1 MTVPCPCKFGYTGAI
16 HYFLRLNF
24 TVVAT
29 LSFAGQ
35 DIPVGVFDSGVG
47 GLSVLAHIRHVL
59 PQQSLIYA
67 ADSLHAPYGSKSQA
81 FIVDRSIQLSDFL
94 ISRGAKALV
103 VACNTATAAAI
114 GELRRRYAIPIIGME
129 PAVKPAAAATR
140 SGVVGVL
147 ATSGTLQSA
156 QFAALLESYGRQVR
170 VETQACIG
178 LVECIERGELQ
189 DAATRQ
195 LLQRYIHPLLDA
207 GADTL
212 VLGCTHYP
220 FVRPLIED
228 IAGPD
233 VVIIDTG
240 AAVARQLKY
249 RLREANLLVDSSAGE
264 SGATEFWSNADTA
277 SAQSVISLLWGASVD
292 VMRLPD

>member
-1 MTVPCPCKFGYTGAI
+1 M
-16 HYFLRLNF
+16 L
-24 TVVAT
+24 AT
-29 LSFAGQ
+29 SPSASQ

-47 GLSVLAHIRHVL
+47 GLSVLAHIRQAL

-114 GELRRRYAIPIIGME
+114 GELRRRYAIPIVGME

-147 ATSGTLQSA
+147 ATSGTLLSA

-189 DAATRQ
+189 GAATRK
-195 LLQRYIHPLLDA
+195 LLQKYIAPLLEA

-220 FVRPLIED
+220 FLRPLIED

-240 AAVARQLKY
+240 AAVARQLKH
-249 RLREANLLVDSSAGE
+249 RLQDANLLADGLAGRP
-264 SGATEFWSNADTA
+264 GVTAFWSNADA
-277 SAQSVISLLWGASVD
+277 GSAQSVISLLWGKSVE
-292 VMRLPD
+292 VLRLPD

>member
-1 MTVPCPCKFGYTGAI
+1 V
-16 HYFLRLNF
+16 LD
-24 TVVAT
+24 T
-29 LSFAGQ
+29 LSSASQ
-35 DIPVGVFDSGVG
+35 KLPIGVFDSGVG
-47 GLSVLAHIRHVL
+47 GLSVLAHIRHAL
-59 PQQSLIYA
+59 PQESLIYA
-67 ADSLHAPYGSKSQA
+67 ADSLHAPYGSKSPA
-81 FIVDRSIQLSDFL
+81 FIVDRAIQLSDFL

-114 GELRRRYAIPIIGME
+114 SVLRQRYAIPIIGME

-170 VETQACIG
+170 VETQACVG

-189 DAATRQ
+189 NEATRQ
-195 LLQRYIHPLLDA
+195 LLQHYTQPLLAA

-220 FVRPLIED
+220 FVRPLIEE
-228 IAGPD
+228 IVGPD
-233 VVIIDTG
+233 VAIIDTG
-240 AAVARQLKY
+240 AAVARHLKH
-249 RLREANLLVDSSAGE
+249 RLQEKKLLGDEISAK
-264 SGATEFWSNADTA
+264 SATTEFWSNADAA
-277 SAQSVISLLWGASVD
+277 SAPEVIGLLWGQPVE
-292 VMRLPD
+292 VLRLPA